1 MANPIIPELREFL
14 RKHEGE
20 IASGEFELKASF
32 RYLEGREAVR
42 AAESSSEVLDG
53 TPQTEGASPPLKPP
67 ALPPIDTAEP

>member
-32 RYLEGREAVR
+32 RYLEGREAKPV
-42 AAESSSEVLDG
+42 EPVSLPDE
-53 TPQTEGASPPLKPP
+53 TP
-67 ALPPIDTAEP
+67 